1 MKTWFAQWRISSAL
15 DDGRPLSPALQRA
28 VEQSAELRRFVAGH
42 RAVEQ
47 ALKAS
52 VPMAVAPPA
61 LHAAIMQA
69 VRRAAPKRIA
79 ARPEWRPRL
88 VPAAACGLLL
98 LLLGTGY
105 YCWHRPPVA
114 ASSPGSSSLA
124 AASSALDAG
133 GEIVCAMP
141 GAALAPLTN
150 ELQSLNRDVTA
161 AGDFLVASLP

>member
-1 MKTWFAQWRISSAL
+1 M
-15 DDGRPLSPALQRA
+15 
-28 VEQSAELRRFVAGH
+28 
-42 RAVEQ
+42 EQ

-52 VPMAVAPPA
+52 VPVAAAPPA
-61 LHAAIMQA
+61 LHAGIMQA
-69 VRRAAPKRIA
+69 VRRAAPERIA
-79 ARPEWRPRL
+79 ARPEWRPRF
-88 VPAAACGLLL
+88 VPAGACGLLL

-105 YCWHRPPVA
+105 FCLHRPPV
-114 ASSPGSSSLA
+114 SSGSRGASSLA

-150 ELQSLNRDVTA
+150 ELQSLDRDVTA